1 MKAAK
6 IELLHKHS
14 TKCMICGRDV
24 GKKIQWHHIVPR
36 YAGGYDTYENG
47 SLLCPDCHVEIHFN
61 EYGDEEYTRLTSI
74 ILQNKRSH
82 N

>member
-6 IELLHKHS
+6 LELLNKHG
-14 TKCMICGRDV
+14 TKCMICGKDV

-47 SLLCPDCHVEIHFN
+47 SLLCPLCHVEIHFY
-61 EYGDEEYTRLTSI
+61 EYGDEEYTRLTKI
-74 ILQNKRSH
+74 ILQNKK
-82 N
+82 